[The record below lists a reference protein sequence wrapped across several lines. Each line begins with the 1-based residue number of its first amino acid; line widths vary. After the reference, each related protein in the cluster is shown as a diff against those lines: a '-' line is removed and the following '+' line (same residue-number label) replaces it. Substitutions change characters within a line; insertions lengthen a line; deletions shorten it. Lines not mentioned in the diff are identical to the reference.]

1 MKKLKKINEAP
12 KTKQKKIK
20 TFLRIKRN
28 LISKSKLSPKVI
40 KKYSNMLSPRNTSQ
54 FLIANNSS
62 SFYPEEEDDSDIHQ
76 NFLDLSPTFPCI
88 TDIIKEE
95 EINQIFKDSNLDL
108 ELNSKA
114 ANSMNISENTFPL
127 E

>member
-20 TFLRIKRN
+20 TFLRVKRN
-28 LISKSKLSPKVI
+28 LIAKVKFSPKVI
-40 KKYSNMLSPRNTSQ
+40 KKYSNMSSPYNTSQ

-62 SFYPEEEDDSDIHQ
+62 SFYPEEDDSDIHH
-76 NFLDLSPTFPCI
+76 NFLDLNPTFPCI

-108 ELNSKA
+108 ELNSTA
-114 ANSMNISENTFPL
+114 ANSMNISENKFPW

>member
-20 TFLRIKRN
+20 TFLRVKRN
-28 LISKSKLSPKVI
+28 LIAKVKFSPKVI
-40 KKYSNMLSPRNTSQ
+40 KKYSNMSSPYNTSQ

-62 SFYPEEEDDSDIHQ
+62 SFYPEEDDSDIHH
-76 NFLDLSPTFPCI
+76 NFLDLNPTFPCI

-95 EINQIFKDSNLDL
+95 EINQIIKDSNLDL
-108 ELNSKA
+108 ELNSTA
-114 ANSMNISENTFPL
+114 ANSMNISENTFPW

>member
-1 MKKLKKINEAP
+1 MKKLKKINEAQ

-20 TFLRIKRN
+20 TFLRVKRN
-28 LISKSKLSPKVI
+28 LIAKVKFSPKVI
-40 KKYSNMLSPRNTSQ
+40 KKYSNMSSPYNTSQ

-62 SFYPEEEDDSDIHQ
+62 SFYPEEDDSDIHH
-76 NFLDLSPTFPCI
+76 NFLDLNPTFPCI

-108 ELNSKA
+108 ELNSTA
-114 ANSMNISENTFPL
+114 ANSMNISENTFPW

>member
-1 MKKLKKINEAP
+1 MKKLKKINEAQ
-12 KTKQKKIK
+12 KNKQKKIK
-20 TFLRIKRN
+20 TFLRVKRN
-28 LISKSKLSPKVI
+28 LIAKVKFSPKVI
-40 KKYSNMLSPRNTSQ
+40 KKYSNMSSPYNTSQ

-62 SFYPEEEDDSDIHQ
+62 SFYPEEDDSDIHH
-76 NFLDLSPTFPCI
+76 NFLDLNPTFPCI

-108 ELNSKA
+108 ELNSTA
-114 ANSMNISENTFPL
+114 ANSMNISENTFPW

>member
-20 TFLRIKRN
+20 TFLRVKRN
-28 LISKSKLSPKVI
+28 LIAKVKFSPKVI
-40 KKYSNMLSPRNTSQ
+40 KKYSNMSSPYNTSQ

-62 SFYPEEEDDSDIHQ
+62 SFYPEEDDSDIHH
-76 NFLDLSPTFPCI
+76 NFLDLNPTFPCI

-108 ELNSKA
+108 ELNSTA
-114 ANSMNISENTFPL
+114 AISMNISENTFPW

>member
-20 TFLRIKRN
+20 TFLRVKRN
-28 LISKSKLSPKVI
+28 LIAKVKFSPKVI
-40 KKYSNMLSPRNTSQ
+40 KKYSNMSSPYNTSQ

-62 SFYPEEEDDSDIHQ
+62 SFYPEEDDSDIHH
-76 NFLDLSPTFPCI
+76 NFLDLNPTFPCI

-108 ELNSKA
+108 ELNSTA

>member
-20 TFLRIKRN
+20 TFLRVKRN
-28 LISKSKLSPKVI
+28 LIAKVKFSPKVI
-40 KKYSNMLSPRNTSQ
+40 KKYSNMSSPYNTSQ

-62 SFYPEEEDDSDIHQ
+62 SFYPEEDDSDIHH
-76 NFLDLSPTFPCI
+76 NFLDLNPTFPCI

-95 EINQIFKDSNLDL
+95 EINQIFKDSNLEL
-108 ELNSKA
+108 ELNSTA
-114 ANSMNISENTFPL
+114 ANSMNISENTFPW

>member
-20 TFLRIKRN
+20 TFLRVKRN
-28 LISKSKLSPKVI
+28 LIAKVKFSPKVI
-40 KKYSNMLSPRNTSQ
+40 KKYSNMSSPYNTSQ

-62 SFYPEEEDDSDIHQ
+62 SFYPEEDDSDIHL
-76 NFLDLSPTFPCI
+76 NFLDLNPTFPCI

-108 ELNSKA
+108 ELNSTA

>member
-12 KTKQKKIK
+12 KTKQKKII
-20 TFLRIKRN
+20 TFLRVKRN
-28 LISKSKLSPKVI
+28 LIAKVKFSPKVI
-40 KKYSNMLSPRNTSQ
+40 KKYSNMSSPYNTSQ

-62 SFYPEEEDDSDIHQ
+62 SFYPEEDDSDIHH
-76 NFLDLSPTFPCI
+76 NFLDLNPTFPCI

-108 ELNSKA
+108 ELNSTA
-114 ANSMNISENTFPL
+114 ANSMNISENTFPW

>member
-20 TFLRIKRN
+20 TFLRVKRN
-28 LISKSKLSPKVI
+28 LIAKVKFSPKVI
-40 KKYSNMLSPRNTSQ
+40 KKYSNMSSPYNTSQ

-62 SFYPEEEDDSDIHQ
+62 SFYPEEDDSDIHH
-76 NFLDLSPTFPCI
+76 NFLDLNPTFPCI

-95 EINQIFKDSNLDL
+95 EINQIYSNLDL
-108 ELNSKA
+108 ELNSTA
-114 ANSMNISENTFPL
+114 ANSMNISENTFPW

>member
-20 TFLRIKRN
+20 TFLRVKRN
-28 LISKSKLSPKVI
+28 LIAKVKFSPKVI
-40 KKYSNMLSPRNTSQ
+40 KKYSNMSSPYNTSQ

-62 SFYPEEEDDSDIHQ
+62 SFYPEEDDSDIHL
-76 NFLDLSPTFPCI
+76 NFLDLNPTFPCI

-108 ELNSKA
+108 ELNSTA
-114 ANSMNISENTFPL
+114 ANSMNIS
-127 E
+127 

>member
-20 TFLRIKRN
+20 TFLRVKRN
-28 LISKSKLSPKVI
+28 LIAKVKFSPKVI
-40 KKYSNMLSPRNTSQ
+40 KKYSNMSSPYNTSQ

-62 SFYPEEEDDSDIHQ
+62 SFYPEEDDSDIHH
-76 NFLDLSPTFPCI
+76 NFLDLNPTFPCI

-95 EINQIFKDSNLDL
+95 EIKQIFKDSNLDL
-108 ELNSKA
+108 ELNSTA
-114 ANSMNISENTFPL
+114 ANSMNISENTFPW

>member
-20 TFLRIKRN
+20 TFLRVKRN
-28 LISKSKLSPKVI
+28 LIAKVKFSPKVI
-40 KKYSNMLSPRNTSQ
+40 KKYSNMSSPYNTSQ

-62 SFYPEEEDDSDIHQ
+62 SFYPEEDDSDIHH
-76 NFLDLSPTFPCI
+76 NFLDLNPTFPCI

-108 ELNSKA
+108 ELNSTA
-114 ANSMNISENTFPL
+114 TNSMNISENTFPW

>member
-20 TFLRIKRN
+20 TFLRVKRN
-28 LISKSKLSPKVI
+28 LIAKVKFSPKVI
-40 KKYSNMLSPRNTSQ
+40 KKYSNMSSPYNTSQ

-62 SFYPEEEDDSDIHQ
+62 SFYPEEDDSDIHH
-76 NFLDLSPTFPCI
+76 NFLDLNPTFPCI

-108 ELNSKA
+108 ELNSTA
-114 ANSMNISENTFPL
+114 ANSMNISENTFPW
-127 E
+127 

>member
-20 TFLRIKRN
+20 TFLRVKRN
-28 LISKSKLSPKVI
+28 LIAKVKFSPKVI
-40 KKYSNMLSPRNTSQ
+40 KKYSNMSSPYNTSQ

-62 SFYPEEEDDSDIHQ
+62 SFYPEEDDSDIHH
-76 NFLDLSPTFPCI
+76 NFLDLNPTFPCI

-108 ELNSKA
+108 ELNSTA
-114 ANSMNISENTFPL
+114 ANSMNISENTIPW

>member
-20 TFLRIKRN
+20 TFLRVKRN
-28 LISKSKLSPKVI
+28 LIANVKFSPKVI
-40 KKYSNMLSPRNTSQ
+40 KKYSNMSSPYNTSQ

-62 SFYPEEEDDSDIHQ
+62 SFYPEEDDSDIHH
-76 NFLDLSPTFPCI
+76 NFLDLNPTFPCI

-108 ELNSKA
+108 ELNSTA
-114 ANSMNISENTFPL
+114 ANSMNISENTFPW

>member
-12 KTKQKKIK
+12 KTKQKKIE
-20 TFLRIKRN
+20 TFLRVKRN
-28 LISKSKLSPKVI
+28 LIAKVKFSPKVI
-40 KKYSNMLSPRNTSQ
+40 KKYSNMSSPYNTSQ

-62 SFYPEEEDDSDIHQ
+62 SFYPEEDDSDIHH
-76 NFLDLSPTFPCI
+76 NFLDLNPTFPCI

-108 ELNSKA
+108 ELNSTA
-114 ANSMNISENTFPL
+114 ANSMNISENTFPW

>member
-20 TFLRIKRN
+20 TFLRVKRN
-28 LISKSKLSPKVI
+28 LIAKVKFSPKVI
-40 KKYSNMLSPRNTSQ
+40 KKYLNMSSPYNTSQ

-62 SFYPEEEDDSDIHQ
+62 SFYPEEDDSDIHH
-76 NFLDLSPTFPCI
+76 NFLDLNPTFPCI

-108 ELNSKA
+108 ELNSTA
-114 ANSMNISENTFPL
+114 ANSMNISENTFPW

>member
-20 TFLRIKRN
+20 TFLRVKRN
-28 LISKSKLSPKVI
+28 LIAKVKFSPKVT
-40 KKYSNMLSPRNTSQ
+40 KKYSNMSSPYNTSQ

-62 SFYPEEEDDSDIHQ
+62 SFYPEEDDSDIHH
-76 NFLDLSPTFPCI
+76 NFLDLNPTFPCI

-108 ELNSKA
+108 ELNSTA
-114 ANSMNISENTFPL
+114 ANSMNISENTFPW

>member
-20 TFLRIKRN
+20 NFLRVKRN
-28 LISKSKLSPKVI
+28 LIAKVKFSPKVI
-40 KKYSNMLSPRNTSQ
+40 KKYSNMSSPYNTSQ

-62 SFYPEEEDDSDIHQ
+62 SFYPEEDDSDIHH
-76 NFLDLSPTFPCI
+76 NFLDLNPTFPCI

-108 ELNSKA
+108 ELNSTA
-114 ANSMNISENTFPL
+114 ANSMNISENTFPW

>member
-20 TFLRIKRN
+20 TFLRVKRN
-28 LISKSKLSPKVI
+28 LIAKVKFSPKVI
-40 KKYSNMLSPRNTSQ
+40 KKYSNMSSPYNTSR

-62 SFYPEEEDDSDIHQ
+62 SFYPEEDDSDIHH
-76 NFLDLSPTFPCI
+76 NFLDLNPTFPCI

-108 ELNSKA
+108 ELNSTA
-114 ANSMNISENTFPL
+114 ANSMNISENTFPW

>member
-20 TFLRIKRN
+20 TFLRVKRN
-28 LISKSKLSPKVI
+28 LIAKVKFSPKVI
-40 KKYSNMLSPRNTSQ
+40 KKYSNMSSPYNTSQ

-62 SFYPEEEDDSDIHQ
+62 SFYPEEDDSDIHH
-76 NFLDLSPTFPCI
+76 NFLDLNPTFPCI

-108 ELNSKA
+108 ELNSTA
-114 ANSMNISENTFPL
+114 ANSMNISENTFSC

>member
-12 KTKQKKIK
+12 KTNQKKIK
-20 TFLRIKRN
+20 TFLRVKRN
-28 LISKSKLSPKVI
+28 LIAKVKFSPKVI
-40 KKYSNMLSPRNTSQ
+40 KKYSNMSSPYNTSQ

-62 SFYPEEEDDSDIHQ
+62 SFYPEEDDSDIHH
-76 NFLDLSPTFPCI
+76 NFLDLNPTFPCI

-108 ELNSKA
+108 ELNSTA
-114 ANSMNISENTFPL
+114 ANSMNISENTFPW

>member
-20 TFLRIKRN
+20 TFLRVKRN
-28 LISKSKLSPKVI
+28 LIAKVKFSPKVI
-40 KKYSNMLSPRNTSQ
+40 KKYSNMSSPYNTSQ

-62 SFYPEEEDDSDIHQ
+62 SFYPEEDDSDIHH
-76 NFLDLSPTFPCI
+76 NFLDLNPTFPCI

-108 ELNSKA
+108 ELNSTA
-114 ANSMNISENTFPL
+114 ANSMNISENTFPW

>member
-12 KTKQKKIK
+12 KTKQTKIK
-20 TFLRIKRN
+20 TFLRVKRN
-28 LISKSKLSPKVI
+28 LIAKVKFSPKVI
-40 KKYSNMLSPRNTSQ
+40 KKYSNMSSPYNTSQ

-62 SFYPEEEDDSDIHQ
+62 SFYPEEDDSDIHH
-76 NFLDLSPTFPCI
+76 NFLDLNPTFPCI

-108 ELNSKA
+108 ELNSTA
-114 ANSMNISENTFPL
+114 ANSMNISENTFPW

>member
-20 TFLRIKRN
+20 TFLRVNRN
-28 LISKSKLSPKVI
+28 LIAKVKFSPKVI
-40 KKYSNMLSPRNTSQ
+40 KKYSNMSSPYNTSQ

-62 SFYPEEEDDSDIHQ
+62 SFYPEEDDSDIHH
-76 NFLDLSPTFPCI
+76 NFLDLNPTFPCI

-108 ELNSKA
+108 ELNSTA
-114 ANSMNISENTFPL
+114 ANSMNISENTFPW

>member
-20 TFLRIKRN
+20 TFLRVKRN
-28 LISKSKLSPKVI
+28 IIAKVKFSPKVI
-40 KKYSNMLSPRNTSQ
+40 KKYSNMSSPYNTSQ

-62 SFYPEEEDDSDIHQ
+62 SFYPEEDDSDIHH
-76 NFLDLSPTFPCI
+76 NFLDLNPTFPCI

-108 ELNSKA
+108 ELNSTA
-114 ANSMNISENTFPL
+114 ANSMNISENTFPW

>member
-62 SFYPEEEDDSDIHQ
+62 SFYPEEDDSDIHH
-76 NFLDLSPTFPCI
+76 NFLDLNPTFPFI

-108 ELNSKA
+108 ELNSTA
-114 ANSMNISENTFPL
+114 ANSMNISENTFPW

>member
-20 TFLRIKRN
+20 TFLRVKRN
-28 LISKSKLSPKVI
+28 LIAKFKFSPKVI
-40 KKYSNMLSPRNTSQ
+40 KKYSNMSSPYNTSQ

-62 SFYPEEEDDSDIHQ
+62 SFYPEEDDSDIHH
-76 NFLDLSPTFPCI
+76 NFLDLNPTFPCI

-108 ELNSKA
+108 ELNSTA
-114 ANSMNISENTFPL
+114 ANSMNISENTFPW